1 MDKPILSFCIP
12 VYNQTDMVRDCISEI
27 LKYNGSDI
35 EVVINDDCSSEDI
48 AGLAKSFNDDRVK
61 YFCNAH
67 NLGHDLNILSS
78 FKNASSDFAF
88 LLRVRDRVL
97 HTGIPY
103 IIDRIKKNPDMAYL
117 TGNAVDE
124 NGKLRLQ
131 YNKPR
136 YRKGKEALE
145 RHTSMY
151 LHPSGSMYSLK
162 LIDIDAEEA
171 FIRSHIDTKFGF
183 LSHCMMRLELAQKG
197 DFEIICDAPI
207 WQYTIT
213 LNSTDVAVNSDKNK
227 ISVFAPIYM
236 EQRFLREME
245 WADQCLLPENK
256 EFIFKWLIK
265 QYLDLNTWG
274 FKRRNEEPALQK
286 HYNCEKMEFSIA
298 VERRE
303 FKALCIE
310 KIDSLNIS
318 SELKEFLK
326 GHLKGLIMSNTFICP
341 IRFYLAKLLRKTFV
355 YEIHK
360 RNNVKKAKT

>member
-1 MDKPILSFCIP
+1 M
-12 VYNQTDMVRDCISEI
+12 
-27 LKYNGSDI
+27 
-35 EVVINDDCSSEDI
+35 
-48 AGLAKSFNDDRVK
+48 
-61 YFCNAH
+61 
-67 NLGHDLNILSS
+67 
-78 FKNASSDFAF
+78 
-88 LLRVRDRVL
+88 LRVRDRVL

-103 IIDRIKKNPDMAYL
+103 IIDRVKKNPELAYL

-136 YRKGKEALE
+136 YLKGREALE

-162 LIDIDAEEA
+162 LLDIDAEEA

-197 DFEIICDAPI
+197 DFELICDAPI
-207 WQYTIT
+207 WQYTNT

-245 WADQCLLPENK
+245 WADQCLLSENK

-274 FKRRNEEPALQK
+274 FKRRNEDSALQR
-286 HYNCEKMEFSIA
+286 HYNCEKMKFSI
-298 VERRE
+298 VFQRE
-303 FKALCIE
+303 KFSKLCNDKINTLSIE
-310 KIDSLNIS
+310 TELSK
-318 SELKEFLK
+318 ELKCYLNKLLLK
-326 GHLKGLIMSNTFICP
+326 NMLYEP
-341 IRFYLAKLLRKTFV
+341 IRFYLAKIFHNTIV
-355 YEIHK
+355 YTIYS
-360 RNNVKKAKT
+360 KKNIKGGRT